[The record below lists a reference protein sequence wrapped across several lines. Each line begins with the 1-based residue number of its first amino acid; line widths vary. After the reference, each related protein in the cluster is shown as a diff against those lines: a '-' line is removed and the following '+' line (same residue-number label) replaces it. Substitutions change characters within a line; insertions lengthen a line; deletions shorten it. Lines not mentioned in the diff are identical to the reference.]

1 MGRLNLIFDLDGC
14 LIDSTEVQKAA
25 FFGSYA
31 EVVGDDNC
39 PTYEEYI
46 RHTGDSVDNML
57 KKMGLPPEMAEPFR
71 RISSES
77 IDKVIVNWEVV
88 DLIREMRKQGC
99 KIAICTGK
107 DHYRTEDILKY
118 YGIDDLFDVLICA
131 DDVTEPKPSA
141 MPALA
146 AIEAMAVNRN
156 TCVLIGDGYNDILCA
171 RKAGI
176 RSILTLW
183 YGDAGVPRKSDW
195 TVQTVKELKEIF
207 YLLNNYTS
215 LQFYD

>member
-1 MGRLNLIFDLDGC
+1 MDRLNLIFDLDGC
-14 LIDSTEVQKAA
+14 LIDSKEVQKAA
-25 FFGSYA
+25 FFGSYM
-31 EVVGDDNC
+31 EVVGDSNC

-46 RHTGDSVDNML
+46 RHTGDSVDNVL

-71 RISSES
+71 RISSKS

-107 DHYRTEDILKY
+107 DHYRTEDILRY

-183 YGDAGVPRKSDW
+183 YGDTGVPRKSDW

-207 YLLNNYTS
+207 NLLNNYTS
-215 LQFYD
+215 L

>member
-1 MGRLNLIFDLDGC
+1 MGNLNLIFDLDGC
-14 LIDSTEVQKAA
+14 LIDSREVQKAA

-39 PTYEEYI
+39 PTYKEYI
-46 RHTGDSVDNML
+46 THTGDSVDNML

-71 RISSES
+71 RISSGAV
-77 IDKVIVNWEVV
+77 DKIAVNWEVM

-107 DHYRTEDILKY
+107 DHYRTVDILKY
-118 YGIDDLFDVLICA
+118 YGIGDLFDALICA
-131 DDVTEPKPSA
+131 DDVAEPKPSA
-141 MPALA
+141 MPVLA
-146 AIEAMAVNRN
+146 AIEAMNVDKD

-171 RKAGI
+171 KNAGI

-183 YGDAGVPRKSDW
+183 YGDEGVPRKSDW
-195 TVQTVKELKEIF
+195 AVQNERELKEILN
-207 YLLNNYTS
+207 LLNN
-215 LQFYD
+215 

>member
-1 MGRLNLIFDLDGC
+1 MGNLNLIFDLDGC
-14 LIDSTEVQKAA
+14 LIDSKEVQRAA

-46 RHTGDSVDNML
+46 KHTGDSVDNML

-71 RISSES
+71 RISSAS
-77 IDKVIVNWEVV
+77 VDKITVNWEAM

-107 DHYRTEDILKY
+107 DHYRTVDILKH

-131 DDVTEPKPSA
+131 DDVAEPKPSA
-141 MPALA
+141 MPALV
-146 AIEAMAVNRN
+146 AIETMDVAKD
-156 TCVLIGDGYNDILCA
+156 TCVLVGDGYNDILCA
-171 RKAGI
+171 KNAGI
-176 RSILTLW
+176 WSILTLW
-183 YGDAGVPRKSDW
+183 YGDEGVPRKSDW
-195 TVQTVKELKEIF
+195 AVQNVRELKEIF
-207 YLLNNYTS
+207 DLLNN
-215 LQFYD
+215 

>member
-1 MGRLNLIFDLDGC
+1 MGNLNLIFDLDGC
-14 LIDSTEVQKAA
+14 LIDSKEVQKAA

-46 RHTGDSVDNML
+46 KHTGESVDNML
-57 KKMGLPPEMAEPFR
+57 KKMGLPSEMAEPFR
-71 RISSES
+71 RISSGAV
-77 IDKVIVNWEVV
+77 DKVTVNWEVM

-107 DHYRTEDILKY
+107 DHYRTVDILKH
-118 YGIDDLFDVLICA
+118 YGIDDLFDALICA
-131 DDVTEPKPSA
+131 DDVAEPKPSA

-146 AIEAMAVNRN
+146 AIEAMDVDKD
-156 TCVLIGDGYNDILCA
+156 TCMLIGDGYNDILCA
-171 RKAGI
+171 KKAGI

-183 YGDAGVPRKSDW
+183 YGDEGVPREADY
-195 TVQTVKELKEIF
+195 TVMDVGGLYEILK
-207 YLLNNYTS
+207 
-215 LQFYD
+215 